1 MAWFQNFNLFGG
13 YQKMTSVLL
22 YLLLLVVGLITM
34 WLRKELLTWI
44 LIQIDGVYLPVIS
57 VPYPFFNRGRT
68 IIDWAKQRLPRQWS
82 SHLDTLSGG
91 LVDFWQDGSLLCTLI
106 NSAIPGACS
115 NPYRHWNQPP
125 NHAQEVAFKY
135 LGIAPVFKDFPSPLT
150 PTLKN
155 RFLNYLSVVYKSINV
170 LERERLLYR
179 LTTPKFLARG
189 MGLYTAEQYKE
200 AEFFIY
206 STQDLVSLFNVEVC
220 FTGPFSSRFKTTV
233 LELLTKQRKSSNN
246 SFKVESKT
254 KKIKLQIEVQK
265 DRVKVVY
272 IANFC
277 GIHEISLSHDH
288 ESVMGSPF
296 FVNVVNYARI
306 SLENRQTSLPLKAI
320 SKPLLNSFWQTQDLP
335 VSITPKSW
343 TIYFAEQHYSCFQ
356 KFANSCFRTPCN
368 ITRASPVFSQSNS
381 ASPVCRRHIV
391 PEDKIIGKLPAKI
404 RRKAS
409 HFKKSCSYDSSVSSS
424 SENSN
429 EVDAE
434 ILSKRRNYWVEKK
447 KQFWESVFNEDWN
460 ETRNCPPAVASR
472 NTRLKHVDSLYLL
485 RKRPVSKSL
494 SDLRKSEIQHEDL
507 VKPHQARLLH
517 INDPRTLP
525 EPSDDDSVA

>member
-1 MAWFQNFNLFGG
+1 MVWFQNFNFFGG
-13 YQKMTSVLL
+13 YQKMASVLL
-22 YLLLLVVGLITM
+22 YVLLPVVGLITV
-34 WLRKELLTWI
+34 WLRKELLTRV
-44 LIQIDGVYLPVIS
+44 LIQIDGACLPVIS
-57 VPYPFFNRGRT
+57 VPYPFFSRGRN

-91 LVDFWQDGSLLCTLI
+91 LADFWQDGSLLCTLI

-135 LGIAPVFKDFPSPLT
+135 LGIAPVFKDFSSPLT

-220 FTGPFSSRFKTTV
+220 FAGPFSSKFKTTV
-233 LELLTKQRKSSNN
+233 LELLIKQRKSSNN
-246 SFKVESKT
+246 LLKVESEI
-254 KKIKLQIEVQK
+254 KKIELQIEVQK

-277 GIHEISLSHDH
+277 GVHEITLSHDH

-306 SLENRQTSLPLKAI
+306 SLESRQISLPLKEIA
-320 SKPLLNSFWQTQDLP
+320 KPSFNSFWETQDLS
-335 VSITPKSW
+335 VNIAPKSW

-368 ITRASPVFSQSNS
+368 ITRASPVFSHSNS

-391 PEDKIIGKLPAKI
+391 PEDKVIGKLPAKL

-429 EVDAE
+429 EVDTE
-434 ILSKRRNYWVEKK
+434 ILNKRRNYWVEKK
-447 KQFWESVFNEDWN
+447 KQFWESAFNEDRD
-460 ETRNCPPAVASR
+460 ETRNCSPAVASR

-494 SDLRKSEIQHEDL
+494 SDLRKNENKSEDL
-507 VKPHQARLLH
+507 VKPHQARFLH
-517 INDPRTLP
+517 ITDFRALY
-525 EPSDDDSVA
+525 EPSDEDSVA